1 MTHAERYR
9 EAVAGPWETGG
20 DNIQF
25 RTVDDGAGNVRIFFQ
40 YTDVEQTRDIV
51 NDADFPIKLYRDEPI
66 KWYVHRGFARGFKS
80 VIDIIGP
87 RLAKTANG
95 EPART
100 VYVAGFSAGGAYA
113 TLMHEWAWFHGWA
126 DVETWTFGAPR
137 VCFLLPRL
145 VRERFENLRRVH
157 DFRDIF
163 THLPPWIIGFE
174 HVGQRLRV
182 GKLGW
187 PTVEGHKHYGE

>member
-1 MTHAERYR
+1 MTHAERYL
-9 EAVAGPWETGG
+9 EAVAGPWETAG

-25 RTVDDGAGNVRIFFQ
+25 RVVDDKQGNLRIFFQ
-40 YTDVEQTRDIV
+40 CTDVDQTRDIV
-51 NDADFPIKLYRDEPI
+51 NDVDFPVTLYRDEKI

-87 RLAKTANG
+87 RIASTLNG
-95 EPART
+95 EPTRN
-100 VYVAGFSAGGAYA
+100 VYIAGFSAGGAYA
-113 TLMHEWAWFHGWA
+113 TLLHEWCWWHGWA

-137 VCFLLPRL
+137 VCYMLPRL
-145 VRERFENLRRVH
+145 VRERFENLHRVY

-163 THLPPWIIGFE
+163 THLPPWIFGYE
-174 HVGQRLRV
+174 HVGQRIRV

-187 PTVEGHKHYGE
+187 PTTKGHTHYGD